1 MNIKIAERI
10 PIFGTRQVIKEMRGQ
25 VSEMQ
30 HAIDI
35 LLAVES
41 EKSTYGNPY
50 TNYKTAI
57 GELAKKYQGI
67 AQWGCLQVQN
77 IIDIRS
83 AFTIGQGIKPISKDE
98 KAREKEFIDE
108 FIKYNNLDEELPQDL
123 ASEAEVEGR
132 ILVKLIHKPEDNNVA
147 IRFISYSQTGYNV
160 ETDAEDYQNVKQIS
174 YKLNGADKTIK
185 PEDCVFKR
193 FSGRANSVNDL
204 MPKVAKVLRLC
215 ESVDMALWDWRKINH
230 LFASPTPFFKCAT
243 PAEAKDLNETLL
255 NSNWKIGKKIASTS
269 DYSLVGLTTDIA
281 SLEKEIISLCKIIS
295 GATGV
300 PVHFLG
306 LPDLMSNRST
316 STDLFEAL
324 NASVNKERHIWEGFY
339 EELFDK
345 ALIMMNGEG
354 SKKGFEKGKVK
365 AQILNFTSEQI
376 KQLVEV
382 WLPLFQANVVNL
394 KYILSKIP
402 DADYKDI
409 AASFDAEQLKM
420 LEQIKK
426 FESNPD
432 NTGNPN
438 TTGGANA

>member
-1 MNIKIAERI
+1 MDIKLAERI
-10 PIFGTRQVIKEMRGQ
+10 PFFGSRTVIKEMRTEL
-25 VSEMQ
+25 STMQ

-35 LLAVES
+35 LLATTAIT
-41 EKSTYGNPY
+41 STYGNPY
-50 TNYKTAI
+50 QDYKTAI
-57 GELAKKYQGI
+57 TELAKKYEGI
-67 AQWGCLQVQN
+67 AQWGSPQVQN
-77 IIDIRS
+77 IIDMRS
-83 AFTIGQGIKPISKDE
+83 AFTIGQGIKPISDDE
-98 KAREKEFIDE
+98 KSREREFINS
-108 FIKYNNLDEELPQDL
+108 FIKHNNLDEELPQDL

-132 ILVKLIHKPEDNNVA
+132 ILVKLIKNIDGKNID
-147 IRFISYSQTGYNV
+147 IRFISYSQTGYKV
-160 ETDAEDYQNVKQIS
+160 ETDAEDYQNVKQIT
-174 YKLNGADKTIK
+174 YKLNGVDKTIL
-185 PEDCVFKR
+185 PDECVFKR

-215 ESVDMALWDWRKINH
+215 EALDKALWDWREINH
-230 LFASPTPFFKCAT
+230 LFASPTPFFKCQTSQEAT
-243 PAEAKDLNETLL
+243 DLNKQLL
-255 NSNWKIGKKIASTS
+255 TSNWKIGKKLVSSA
-269 DYSLVGLTTDIA
+269 DFSLVGLNAEIKT
-281 SLEKEIISLCKIIS
+281 LENEIITLAKIIS

-376 KQLVEV
+376 RQLVDV
-382 WLPLFQANVVNL
+382 WLPLYQGKVINL

-402 DADYKDI
+402 DANYDDI
-409 AASFDAEQLKM
+409 VASMDADSLKM
-420 LEQIKK
+420 LNAIKNLEK
-426 FESNPD
+426 NPTD
-432 NTGNPN
+432 TGA
-438 TTGGANA
+438 TQ